1 MKQVFEEMLDTA
13 REPHHLREVI
23 KKAGSRAY
31 SASFC
36 IDLNQKAIDLIRVSQ
51 SLDVVDAINEI
62 IEDHRENTLSFRKG
76 TLEMGQ
82 AAKDLEYRKNKRKEA
97 LALTRRHGDPIDSAL
112 SKYLREF
119 EIDDEE
125 NLLAKIQRELFY
137 RVIRETANRAEASK
151 ILGVS
156 VKTLYERMKKY
167 KPL

>member
-1 MKQVFEEMLDTA
+1 MKQVFEEILDTA
-13 REPHHLREVI
+13 REPHHLREAI
-23 KKAGSRAY
+23 KKAGNRAY
-31 SASFC
+31 STSFC
-36 IDLNQKAIDLIRVSQ
+36 IDLNQKAIELIRASQ
-51 SLDVVDAINEI
+51 SLEFIDAIHEI

-97 LALTRRHGDPIDSAL
+97 LALTRRHSDPIDSAL

-119 EIDDEE
+119 EIDGEE

-137 RVIRETANRAEASK
+137 RVIQSTTNRTEASK
-151 ILGVS
+151 VLGVS
-156 VKTLYERMKKY
+156 IKTLYERMKRY